1 VTASGACA
9 RMRAKMP
16 LMPCALGEGRMAGAE
31 GAGGERRRCG
41 ESNTTHEERRREAV
55 LNSRFSLAPLLP
67 SAPLT
72 RTPLAMTSPADRR
85 IVVLISGSGA

>member
-1 VTASGACA
+1 MLHS
-9 RMRAKMP
+9 
-16 LMPCALGEGRMAGAE
+16 
-31 GAGGERRRCG
+31 
-41 ESNTTHEERRREAV
+41 ESHEERGAPAELGLAPREAV
-55 LNSRFSLAPLLP
+55 LNSRLPLAPLLP